1 MTSLPSLPPASCLLF
16 LGLTPAC
23 VCASFLPSFLPLTH
37 VHLHPLDSFS
47 QSIMVSYA
55 SVILALDPFASFDGW
70 QTEIC
75 PRGQLMYGL
84 AKTVKDRTEYSSSY
98 NHPPQVQHL
107 SLSELKGSHP
117 FFFHKDNTLSKPGLR
132 SPQPNTSDKCLKQ
145 PPNRKSC
152 VI

>member
-1 MTSLPSLPPASCLLF
+1 MKWPLYLPCLLPPASCSWGWHL
-16 LGLTPAC
+16 P
-23 VCASFLPSFLPLTH
+23 VYVLPSYLPT
-37 VHLHPLDSFS
+37 S
-47 QSIMVSYA
+47 QTCS
-55 SVILALDPFASFDGW
+55 FASTWFLQPEYHGVLCFSNTSTGPIRFLWWLAD
-70 QTEIC
+70 ENLS
-75 PRGQLMYGL
+75 RGQLMFGL

-98 NHPPQVQHL
+98 IHPPQVQHF